1 MGFLKRAPGYVCVCA
16 RARMCVDVC
25 VCVRAFMFNV
35 VFVNDAKS
43 VLFCFNAGNTIFL
56 LGLFVL
62 EIEQNLEFEF

>member
-1 MGFLKRAPGYVCVCA
+1 M
-16 RARMCVDVC
+16 
-25 VCVRAFMFNV
+25 CVRAFMFNV